1 MSESVKVPYEGKST
15 DKAVLLLAA
24 AEELG
29 LDPSV
34 VRNTNGAFVV
44 PPEVAEKAFGKRSEK
59 KEPDEPAKKAPA
71 KKSTSTTKTQE

>member
-1 MSESVKVPYEGKST
+1 MTDETKKVPFEGKAS

-34 VRNTNGAFVV
+34 VQTRAGHFLV
-44 PPEVAEKAFGKRSEK
+44 PAEVEKKAFASRDDDK
-59 KEPDEPAKKAPA
+59 PAAKKTAA
-71 KKSTSTTKTQE
+71 KKTTAKKPE